1 LLTVGRFRAWS
12 LAVAA
17 AVVLSACGG
26 GGGESEAH
34 AQFRKE
40 IDRLCA
46 EANRKGGP
54 LDLTDP
60 AQAEVAFTARQEQLA
75 RTRALSPPP
84 GDIWDDAELEGFLS
98 WLGNAV
104 VRLEIIASA
113 HQRGDRGSVETLLAE
128 LHSVTYETHEAAR
141 ALGLTECRTA

>member
-1 LLTVGRFRAWS
+1 MSRLQGCS
-12 LAVAA
+12 LAVVV
-17 AVVLSACGG
+17 AVVLAACGG
-26 GGGESEAH
+26 GGGQNEAH
-34 AQFRKE
+34 AQFRNE

-54 LDLTDP
+54 LELTDP
-60 AQAEVAFTARQEQLA
+60 AQAGVAFTARQEQLA
-75 RTRALSPPP
+75 HSRALTPPP

-104 VRLEIIASA
+104 VRLEVIASA
-113 HQRGDRGSVETLLAE
+113 HRLGDRQSVETMLAE

-141 ALGLTECRTA
+141 ALGLRECRKA